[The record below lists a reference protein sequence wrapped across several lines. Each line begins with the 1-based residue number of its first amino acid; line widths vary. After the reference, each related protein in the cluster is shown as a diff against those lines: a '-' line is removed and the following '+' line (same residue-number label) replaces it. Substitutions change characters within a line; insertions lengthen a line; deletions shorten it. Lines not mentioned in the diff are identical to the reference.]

1 MTQIDS
7 NTCVHYWVI
16 ESANGPVSLGVCQK
30 CQERRHFH
38 NYSPDISGENRW
50 GQRKQQITLKK

>member
-16 ESANGPVSLGVCQK
+16 ESANGPVSLGVCQR

-38 NYSPDISGENRW
+38 NFIVPPENRW
-50 GQRKQQITLKK
+50 GQRKEQITLRR